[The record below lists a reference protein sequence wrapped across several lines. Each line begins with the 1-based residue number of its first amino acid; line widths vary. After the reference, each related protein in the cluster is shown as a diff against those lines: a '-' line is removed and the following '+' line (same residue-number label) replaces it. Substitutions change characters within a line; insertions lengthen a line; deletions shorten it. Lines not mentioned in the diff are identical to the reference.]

1 MDSKVS
7 LKKEWVLTKEAF
19 DRFLAMLDRDREQA
33 GQKYESVRIRLVKYF
48 QWSGAPEPDSEADET
63 INRVAR
69 KIEEGA
75 TVYNLPAY
83 IHGVAKLVRAES
95 LKSPM
100 RKQQVLEE
108 AYGVQAK
115 PIDDHFDASERRTC
129 LNRCLQC
136 IPEENREIIIEYY
149 QEEKTRKIECRKELA
164 ARLGI
169 TLNALRINAHRIRMS
184 LERCVRECL
193 AQYA

>member
-1 MDSKVS
+1 
-7 LKKEWVLTKEAF
+7 
-19 DRFLAMLDRDREQA
+19 MLFR
-33 GQKYESVRIRLVKYF
+33 S
-48 QWSGAPEPDSEADET
+48 WSGAIEPDSEADET

-69 KIEEGA
+69 RIEEGA

-100 RKQQVLEE
+100 RKQYVLEE
-108 AYGVQAK
+108 AHGVQAS
-115 PIDDHFDASERRTC
+115 PIDDHFDASERRMC
-129 LNRCLQC
+129 LNQCLQH
-136 IPEENREIIIEYY
+136 IPEESREIIIEYY

-169 TLNALRINAHRIRMS
+169 TLNALRINAHRIRMI
-184 LERCVRECL
+184 LERCLRECL
-193 AQYA
+193 AQCA